1 MELKGF
7 ARVSLEPGEQKT
19 VTMTLTPKE
28 LCILNRN
35 YEWEVEPGTFTA
47 MIGRNAGDI
56 LLSTDFAVAE

>member
-7 ARVSLEPGEQKT
+7 ARVSLLAGEQKT

-47 MIGRNAGDI
+47 MIGRNAGEI
-56 LLSTDFAVAE
+56 LLSADFAVEE